1 MSALLVHISA
11 VQTPPTLV
19 KLAGEIDIRTV
30 PSLRRHLRALPDD
43 STVVEM
49 AGVRL
54 LSAAGVAELV
64 DLRDRLARVEKH
76 LALAAARPLVRR
88 ILAITGIADTVLLA
102 DTVDAA
108 TGLISTTGRQ
118 RAPERRSASPVRSC
132 TALRSRQPRRD

>member
-1 MSALLVHISA
+1 MSALLVHIAA
-11 VQTPPTLV
+11 VQTPPMLV

-30 PSLRRHLRALPDD
+30 ASLRRHLRTLPND
-43 STVVEM
+43 STIVEM

-64 DLRDRLARVEKH
+64 DLRDRLARVDKH

-102 DTVDAA
+102 DTVAAA
-108 TGLISTTGRQ
+108 TGLISTTGRP
-118 RAPERRSASPVRSC
+118 RAPEWRPASSIRSC
-132 TALRSRQPRRD
+132 TALRSQQPRQD

>member
-1 MSALLVHISA
+1 MSALLVHIAA
-11 VQTPPTLV
+11 VQTPPMLV

-30 PSLRRHLRALPDD
+30 ASLRRHLRTLPND
-43 STVVEM
+43 STIVEM

-64 DLRDRLARVEKH
+64 DLRDRLARVDKH

-102 DTVDAA
+102 DTVAAA
-108 TGLISTTGRQ
+108 TGLISTTGRP
-118 RAPERRSASPVRSC
+118 RAPERRPASSIRSC
-132 TALRSRQPRRD
+132 TALRSQQPRQD

>member
-1 MSALLVHISA
+1 MSALLVHIAA

-19 KLAGEIDIRTV
+19 ELAGEIDIRTV
-30 PSLRRHLRALPDD
+30 PSLRRHLRTLPNH
-43 STVVEM
+43 STIVEM

-64 DLRDRLARVEKH
+64 DLRDRLARVDKH
-76 LALAAARPLVRR
+76 LALAATRPLVRR

-102 DTVDAA
+102 DTVAAA

-118 RAPERRSASPVRSC
+118 RAPERRPASPIRSC
-132 TALRSRQPRRD
+132 TALRSQQPRRD